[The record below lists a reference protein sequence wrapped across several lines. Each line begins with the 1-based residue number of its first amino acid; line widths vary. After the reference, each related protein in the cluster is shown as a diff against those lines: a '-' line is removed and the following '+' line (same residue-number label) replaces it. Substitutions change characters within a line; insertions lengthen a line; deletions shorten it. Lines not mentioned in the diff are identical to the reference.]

1 MPESAVPAWRI
12 DLFVVQPGQQIAA
25 VERKMAAGKIESRKI
40 AAHQVAV
47 YEPETG
53 PVRRVHLNDVT
64 DPNLL
69 ILPEALHRIAQPV
82 VRRDDLDDQ
91 ERRIQHNAIGLAE
104 RSSHD
109 DDIGY
114 AIPIKSGASSTT
126 RSVWR
131 NGRPMTT
138 ISGTRYRVSSI
149 RVRHSGRTAIL
160 SCFSKPAR
168 CTTSIF

>member
-64 DPNLL
+64 DPHLL
-69 ILPEALHRIAQPV
+69 VLPEALHRIAQPV

-104 RSSHD
+104 PSCHD

-114 AIPIKSGASSTT
+114 AIPGLLDPGAALRPYRDPELLLEASQVHDQYFLKSAMIQIGRA
-126 RSVWR
+126 RVGKSVDL
-131 NGRPMTT
+131 G
-138 ISGTRYRVSSI
+138 G
-149 RVRHSGRTAIL
+149 
-160 SCFSKPAR
+160 
-168 CTTSIF
+168 